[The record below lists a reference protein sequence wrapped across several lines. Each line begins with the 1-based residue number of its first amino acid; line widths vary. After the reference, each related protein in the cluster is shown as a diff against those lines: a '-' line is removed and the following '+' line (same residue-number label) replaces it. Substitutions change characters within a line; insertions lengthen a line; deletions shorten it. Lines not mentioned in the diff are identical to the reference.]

1 MLDNIIKLN
10 SMQDDD
16 NIMQQIV
23 LLSIFKF
30 GVFAS
35 TKKGQHFS
43 FSMGV
48 GPAEI
53 EWSFRLWLTR
63 TR

>member
-1 MLDNIIKLN
+1 MFDYIIKFDN
-10 SMQDDD
+10 MQDDD
-16 NIMQQIV
+16 NIMQRIT

-35 TKKGQHFS
+35 TQKGQHFS
-43 FSMGV
+43 LSMGV

-53 EWSFRLWLTR
+53 EWSFRLWLTK

>member
-1 MLDNIIKLN
+1 MLDYIIKFN
-10 SMQDDD
+10 NMQDDD
-16 NIMQQIV
+16 NIMQQVV
-23 LLSIFKF
+23 LLSIFKV

-43 FSMGV
+43 FNLGV

>member
-1 MLDNIIKLN
+1 
-10 SMQDDD
+10 MQDDD
-16 NIMQQIV
+16 NIMQNV
-23 LLSIFKF
+23 TLLSIFKV

-35 TKKGQHFS
+35 TKNGQHFS
-43 FSMGV
+43 VSMGV